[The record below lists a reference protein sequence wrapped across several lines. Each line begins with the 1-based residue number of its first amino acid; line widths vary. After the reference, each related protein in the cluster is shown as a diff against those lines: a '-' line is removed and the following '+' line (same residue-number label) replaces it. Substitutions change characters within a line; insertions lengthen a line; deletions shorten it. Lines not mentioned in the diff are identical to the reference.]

1 METLT
6 VVNRT
11 DKEIVGTWNGRQY
24 TIKPLETQVFA
35 ENIARAIKR
44 QNPVMGSGD
53 PRDSE
58 YGMTGRMKYKV
69 GLKELNDP
77 CDPLGKFEEGPERW
91 DRNKLVGAKP
101 SELVAGDNGIY
112 SARDVAVKLPGVG
125 GAFQKD

>member
-1 METLT
+1 MEHLT

-24 TIKPLETQVFA
+24 VLKPLQTQTYP

-58 YGMTGRMKYKV
+58 YGMTGRMIYKV
-69 GLKELNDP
+69 GIVELKDP
-77 CDPLGKFEEGPERW
+77 TAPLGEFKEGPERW
-91 DRNKLVGAKP
+91 DRNKLIGAKP

-112 SARDVAVKLPGVG
+112 SARDVAARLPGTG
-125 GAFQKD
+125 GTFQKD